1 MTIQRETFIFIK
13 ENRKMVA
20 YMNTFRYY
28 VLANYVVVQVLAL
41 IVGKDLWIQGVMPIE
56 PVAEAA
62 GSALPLVL
70 FGLVLLTTLAL
81 LILIKYGLSYLLY
94 YFTEYGL
101 LFALVFF
108 LLYFLFPDLGL
119 PVLYSLYPSLYVS
132 LVAAGAAVVLRYKVN
147 QFNHVSVIIF
157 AVGAAAILGS
167 LNVYYVIAFFVL
179 LSLYDIVAVRLTG
192 HMQKVAD
199 DVFEKGSSLMFTL
212 KTKEEL
218 FELGTADIVLPST
231 LVVSVFIHYSR
242 EPILFPLLGA
252 LLCSGFALIGLSI
265 ATRQKVAPALPYASL
280 SIMGFFAVEI
290 IRVTGLLH

>member
-1 MTIQRETFIFIK
+1 
-13 ENRKMVA
+13 
-20 YMNTFRYY
+20 MNTFRHY
-28 VLANYVVVQVLAL
+28 VLANYVLVQVLAL
-41 IVGKDLWIQGVMPIE
+41 IVGKDLWIHEVDPIG
-56 PVAEAA
+56 PVVEAT

-70 FGLVLLTTLAL
+70 FGLVLCATLAL
-81 LILIKYGLSYLLY
+81 LILIKYGLSYFLY

-108 LLYFLFPDLGL
+108 LLYYLFPDLGL
-119 PVLYSLYPSLYVS
+119 PVLYSFPPYLYVP
-132 LVAAGAAVVLRYKVN
+132 LVVSGIAVVLRYKVN
-147 QFNHVSVIIF
+147 QFKHVSVIVF
-157 AVGAAAILGS
+157 AVSAAAILGS

-212 KTKEEL
+212 KTKTET

-231 LVVSVFIHYSR
+231 LAVSVFIRYSN
-242 EPILFPLLGA
+242 EPIFFPVLGA
-252 LLCSGFALIGLSI
+252 LLCSVLALIGLSI

-280 SIMGFFAVEI
+280 SILGFFIVEA
-290 IRVTGLLH
+290 IRVTGILN

>member
-1 MTIQRETFIFIK
+1 MTVHRETFIYLE
-13 ENRKMVA
+13 ENREMVA
-20 YMNTFRYY
+20 HMNRFRYY

-41 IVGKDLWIQGVMPIE
+41 IVGKDLWIHEVIPIE

-70 FGLVLLTTLAL
+70 FGLVLCATLAL
-81 LILIKYGLSYLLY
+81 LILIKYGLSRFLY

-101 LFALVFF
+101 LFVLVFF
-108 LLYFLFPDLGL
+108 LMYYLFPDLGL
-119 PVLYSLYPSLYVS
+119 PKLYFFPPSVYVPLITS
-132 LVAAGAAVVLRYKVN
+132 GAAVILRYKVI
-147 QFNHVSVIIF
+147 QFKHVSVIVF

-179 LSLYDIVAVRLTG
+179 LSLYDIVAVRMTG

-212 KTKEEL
+212 RTKTET

-231 LVVSVFIHYSR
+231 LAVSVFIHYSK
-242 EPILFPLLGA
+242 EPIFFSVFGA
-252 LLCSGFALIGLSI
+252 LLCSVLALIGLSF

-280 SIMGFFAVEI
+280 SILGFFIVEI
-290 IRVTGLLH
+290 IRVAGLL